1 MPSKRFG
8 IAFPFSDSPDGLFL
22 KTTKTP
28 SEELRANF
36 IHLILT
42 KKGSRYFLPD
52 FGTRLM
58 EYVFDQLDEPTLKAI
73 ESELQDA
80 VDKYLPNL
88 QILGIHVTI
97 LKDANDAELNPVINS
112 DEDARVFRVAGTSAQ
127 EHTAKIR
134 IEYTL
139 KDNVFQTK
147 DFVIIN
153 I

>member
-58 EYVFDQLDEPTLKAI
+58 EYVFGE
-73 ESELQDA
+73 
-80 VDKYLPNL
+80 
-88 QILGIHVTI
+88 
-97 LKDANDAELNPVINS
+97 VI
-112 DEDARVFRVAGTSAQ
+112 FFL
-127 EHTAKIR
+127 
-134 IEYTL
+134 YT
-139 KDNVFQTK
+139 QYR
-147 DFVIIN
+147 
-153 I
+153 